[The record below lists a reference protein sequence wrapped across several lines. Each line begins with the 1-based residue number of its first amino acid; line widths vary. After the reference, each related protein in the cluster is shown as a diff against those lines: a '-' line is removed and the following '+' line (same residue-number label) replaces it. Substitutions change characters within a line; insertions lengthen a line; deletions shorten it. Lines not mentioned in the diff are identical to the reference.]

1 MATGFL
7 MVAILAA
14 LALTFWRPLR
24 HLRSALGIGHLVST
38 GHVFVILGFVIGLS
52 FKGPSS
58 LTDDLAPVV
67 AFGAGWVGFATGV
80 RFDWRVLRTIPRH
93 AVAVALGPAL
103 AAAVCAGGL
112 CAGVLAYAGTPPTVV
127 MTSALLMGGA
137 AATSGPTL
145 VAVARSRRAGK
156 ASHARPVLRMIEL
169 AAGVDDIVV
178 VVLAI
183 AAFALVPGGLT
194 PLWLVG
200 AGVGGGVLLGGIT
213 WLFLGG
219 RATEDE
225 RLLLGLAMM
234 VFTAGFAGWLR
245 LSPAAFGAVTAV
257 VLVNLPGERM
267 NQLVWTVRR
276 VERPA
281 VVILMT
287 VIGFHVA
294 GDMTWIFWP
303 LLVGM
308 TLVRLGAKLAVGD
321 LFTGTI
327 PGVVGLHASRHWGLG
342 LAPQGILGLVVSL
355 SFFYVWQDATA
366 RSILAAIAFAS
377 LLNEILAP
385 WLLLRLL
392 RSLSVRSGSP
402 VTGSAATP

>member
-7 MVAILAA
+7 MVAIVAA

-24 HLRSALGIGHLVST
+24 RLRSALGFGHLVST
-38 GHVFVILGFVIGLS
+38 GHVFVILGFVIGLL
-52 FKGPSS
+52 FRGPSS
-58 LTDDLAPVV
+58 LTGDLAPVV

-80 RFDWRVLRTIPRH
+80 RFDWRVLRTIPRR
-93 AVAVALGPAL
+93 AVTVALGPAVA
-103 AAAVCAGGL
+103 AAAVVGGL
-112 CAGVLAYAGTPPTVV
+112 SAGVLFYAGASPTVV
-127 MTSALLMGGA
+127 VTSALVVGAA

-145 VAVARSRRAGK
+145 VAVARSRRAGRS
-156 ASHARPVLRMIEL
+156 SHARPVLRMIEL

-178 VVLAI
+178 VCLAI
-183 AAFALVPGGLT
+183 AAFALVPGGLA
-194 PLWLVG
+194 PLGLVA
-200 AGVGGGVLLGGIT
+200 AGVGGGALLGGIT

-234 VFTAGFAGWLR
+234 VFTAGFAGWLM
-245 LSPAAFGAVTAV
+245 LSPAAVGAIAAM

-294 GDMTWIFWP
+294 GEMTWVFWP
-303 LLVGM
+303 LLIGM
-308 TLVRLGAKLAVGD
+308 TGVRLGAKLAAGD
-321 LFTGTI
+321 SLSGTI
-327 PGVVGLHASRHWGLG
+327 PGGSNLHASRRWGLG
-342 LAPQGILGLVVSL
+342 LAPQGILGLMIAL
-355 SFFYVWQDATA
+355 SFFYTWQDATA
-366 RSILAAIAFAS
+366 RSVLAAIAFGS

-392 RSLSVRSGSP
+392 RGLSVRPGAPAAGP
-402 VTGSAATP
+402 VVTS